1 MKRFTWPGLAIGLL
15 PAFVGTSAQAE
26 MLPLGRAS
34 TGAMITLDTD
44 SIPRVSRYSASS
56 GTLFTYYLGNERID
70 AEAICSRKVWTV
82 DGQQYKPQSQAT
94 RNMVEIA
101 CSLRFETGED
111 MGTFL
116 VFDPPSN
123 VRVQPNGA
131 VKCTL
136 DLSVISV
143 YVEPQGD
150 WYSTSA
156 CGGGWIHRSQVRP
169 LR

>member
-1 MKRFTWPGLAIGLL
+1 MQRFVWLGVADGLV
-15 PAFVGTSAQAE
+15 PAFWGISAQAE

-34 TGAMITLDTD
+34 NGAIITLDTD
-44 SIPRVSRYSASS
+44 SIPRMSRRSANS

-70 AEAICSRKVWTV
+70 AEAICTRGIWTV

-94 RNMVEIA
+94 RNMVSMA
-101 CSLRFETGED
+101 CSLRFESGED
-111 MGTFL
+111 MGTVL

-136 DLSVISV
+136 GLSAIDV
-143 YVEPQGD
+143 YAEPRGD
-150 WYSTSA
+150 WYSTTA
-156 CGGGWIHRSQVRP
+156 CGGGWIHKSQFRP
-169 LR
+169 FR

>member
-1 MKRFTWPGLAIGLL
+1 MQRFAWLGVAVGLV
-15 PAFVGTSAQAE
+15 PAFLGMSAQAE

-44 SIPRVSRYSASS
+44 SIPRMSRRSANS

-70 AEAICSRKVWTV
+70 AEAICTRGIWTV

-94 RNMVEIA
+94 RNMVSMA
-101 CSLRFETGED
+101 CSLRFESGED
-111 MGTFL
+111 MGTVL

-136 DLSVISV
+136 GLSAIDV
-143 YVEPQGD
+143 YAEPRGD
-150 WYSTSA
+150 WYSTTA
-156 CGGGWIHRSQVRP
+156 CGGGWIHRSQIRP

>member
-1 MKRFTWPGLAIGLL
+1 MKRSVWHGLAIGLL
-15 PAFVGTSAQAE
+15 PAFVGMSAQAE

-34 TGAMITLDTD
+34 TGATITLDTD
-44 SIPRVSRYSASS
+44 SIPRVSHRSASS

-70 AEAICSRKVWTV
+70 AEAICSTGAWTV

-94 RNMVEIA
+94 RNMLRMA
-101 CSLRFETGED
+101 CSLRFESVED
-111 MGTFL
+111 MGTVL

-136 DLSVISV
+136 DMTAIDV
-143 YVEPQGD
+143 YAEPRGD
-150 WYSTSA
+150 WYSTTA
-156 CGGGWIHRSQVRP
+156 CGGGWIHKSQFRP
-169 LR
+169 FR